1 MQSHFK
7 IAIGIATIG
16 RRELLAGTLHELS
29 GQTRLPE
36 CVFVCPAA
44 EKDYDATQAAELL
57 FPLLTV
63 RGRPGLAVQRN
74 AILDAARDFDILV
87 FFDDDFFAAP
97 SYLAELERCFA
108 AQPTIVAMS
117 GQVIADGVTGPGMDA
132 ACARAV
138 LASFDGVR
146 GDQILTDL
154 YNAYGCNMALRLAPV
169 YMHGLRFDEKLP
181 LYGWLE
187 DVDFS
192 RQLAPYGR
200 IVKNWRMIGVHLG
213 IKGGRVSGIRFGYS
227 QIANPLYLWRK
238 GTFRLDLALRQ
249 LSRNVLANFAKV
261 IRPEPWA
268 DRRGR
273 VRGNFLGFLD
283 LVRGRLHPIRIL
295 DFE

>member
-1 MQSHFK
+1 MQPHFK
-7 IAIGIATIG
+7 IAIGIATAG
-16 RRELLAGTLHELS
+16 RREILAGTLHELS

-36 CVFVCPAA
+36 CVFVCQAA
-44 EKDYDATQAAELL
+44 EKDCDAEQAAELL

-63 RGRPGLAVQRN
+63 WSRPGLAAQRN
-74 AILDAARDFDILV
+74 AILDAARDFEILV

-97 SYLAELERCFA
+97 SYLAELEYCFA

-117 GQVIADGVTGPGMDA
+117 GQVIADGVTGPGIDA
-132 ACARAV
+132 AGARAV
-138 LASFDGVR
+138 LASFDGAL
-146 GDQILTDL
+146 GDQTLTDL
-154 YNAYGCNMALRLAPV
+154 YNAYGCNMAMRLAPV
-169 YMHGLRFDEKLP
+169 YVHGLRFDEKLP

-249 LSRNVLANFAKV
+249 MSRNLLANFAKV

-273 VRGNFLGFLD
+273 ARGNVLGLLD
-283 LVRGRLHPIRIL
+283 LVRGRLDPTRIL
-295 DFE
+295 DFD